1 MTGAKLHAPNSHDA
15 SAECIFS
22 ICFSVYTSAVVG
34 PGDTR
39 IADRIA
45 EAISVTGIPYIS
57 YGEFSDSEISAEK
70 SSKRNRL
77 YAGVAMT
84 IRAKV
89 IL

>member
-1 MTGAKLHAPNSHDA
+1 MP
-15 SAECIFS
+15 ECIIS
-22 ICFSVYTSAVVG
+22 VCYTVYTVAVVG

-45 EAISVTGIPYIS
+45 DVISVTGIPYIS
-57 YGEFSDSEISAEK
+57 YGEISDIHISSEK
-70 SSKRNRL
+70 SSQRNRF

-89 IL
+89 RV